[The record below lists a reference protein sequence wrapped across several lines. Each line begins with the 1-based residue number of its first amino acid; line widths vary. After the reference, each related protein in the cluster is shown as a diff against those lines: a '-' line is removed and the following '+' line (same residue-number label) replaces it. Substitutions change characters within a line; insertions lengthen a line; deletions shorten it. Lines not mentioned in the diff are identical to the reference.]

1 MVKCDNSYFSSSDI
15 SVIYVNSLFS
25 NLKKKV
31 ILVTLNIPQHIF
43 KLLDFVNTCS
53 FVIVENKSH

>member
-1 MVKCDNSYFSSSDI
+1 MKRDRSYFLSSDI
-15 SVIYVNSLFS
+15 FVIYVNSLFL

-43 KLLDFVNTCS
+43 KLWDFVNTCS
-53 FVIVENKSH
+53 FVIVQNKSH